1 METLTI
7 KSPADLLSFIGHSL
21 GFWPHESLVCI
32 TVDTNRIGATLR
44 VDLPRH
50 DGGELGYARTVA
62 GYLTHDPN
70 ATSVLFAL
78 YTSTP
83 WEAGQP
89 KPRAAIIAALTG
101 VLAERGI
108 TISDGLLVGDQTCTQ
123 YDGDPRSNAAI
134 PLTATQTNAINAEF
148 IYRGSSVEETDRIT
162 LPAPT
167 KNATQGAA
175 VKNHMETIR
184 ALPGDE
190 AIDQARKLWASMLDT
205 KTYPTDDQIIS
216 LIANFQF
223 AGIRDHLIAEIP
235 GIKEP
240 AEQVLFAQT
249 QGKPQWLRVEWAQQL
264 LLHAYTRTNDHRAAP
279 LLTALAYIN
288 WWEGRGS
295 KAHQFLQLALEAD
308 PEYRLARL
316 SDRMIGCGIIAGWST
331 DKNTAYRPQGLEGP

>member
-7 KSPADLLSFIGHSL
+7 KSPADLLSFIGHTL
-21 GFWPHESLVCI
+21 GFWPQESLVCI
-32 TVDTNRIGATLR
+32 TVDTDRLGATLR

-70 ATSVLFAL
+70 ATSVLFAV
-78 YTSTP
+78 YTATP
-83 WEAGQP
+83 WDAGQP

-108 TISDGLLVGDQTCTQ
+108 TISDGLLVGEKTFTQ
-123 YDGDPRSNAAI
+123 YDGDPENSSAI
-134 PLTATQTNAINAEF
+134 PLTATQTSAINAEF
-148 IYRGSSVEETDRIT
+148 IYRGSSVQDTDLIT
-162 LPAPT
+162 LPNPT
-167 KNATQGAA
+167 NDATERAA
-175 VKNHMETIR
+175 VENRVERIR
-184 ALPGDE
+184 TLPAAE
-190 AIDQARKLWASMLDT
+190 AVGQAQRLWAGMLDS
-205 KTYPTDDQIIS
+205 KTYPIDDQIIT

-223 AGIRDHLIAEIP
+223 AGIRDQLIAAIP

-240 AEQVLFAQT
+240 VEQVLFAQT
-249 QGKPQWLRVEWAQQL
+249 HSKPQWDRVEWAQQL
-264 LLHAYTRTNDHRAAP
+264 LLHAYSKTNNQHAAP
-279 LLTALAYIN
+279 LLTALGYIN

-316 SDRMIGCGIIAGWST
+316 SDRMIGCGMIAGWST
-331 DKNTAYRPQGLEGP
+331 DKSTAYRPSGLEGP

>member
-7 KSPADLLSFIGHSL
+7 KSPADLLSFIGHTL
-21 GFWPHESLVCI
+21 GFWPQESLVCI
-32 TVDTNRIGATLR
+32 TVDTDRLGATLR

-70 ATSVLFAL
+70 ATAVLFAV
-78 YTSTP
+78 YTATP
-83 WEAGQP
+83 WDPSQP

-108 TISDGLLVGDQTCTQ
+108 TISDGLLVGEKTFTQ
-123 YDGDPRSNAAI
+123 YDGDPQTSAAI
-134 PLTATQTNAINAEF
+134 PLTATQTSAINAEF

-162 LPAPT
+162 LPTST
-167 KNATQGAA
+167 KDAAKGAA
-175 VKNHMETIR
+175 VENRMKTIR
-184 ALPGDE
+184 ALPADD
-190 AIDQARKLWASMLDT
+190 AIDQARRLWAGMLDA
-205 KTYPTDDQIIS
+205 KTYPTDDQIIT

-223 AGIRDHLIAEIP
+223 AGIRDQLIAAIP

-240 AEQVLFAQT
+240 VEQVLFAQT
-249 QGKPQWLRVEWAQQL
+249 QGKPQWERVEWAQQL
-264 LLHAYTRTNDHRAAP
+264 LLHAYTRTNNQHAAP
-279 LLTALAYIN
+279 LLTAVGYIN

-295 KAHQFLQLALEAD
+295 KAHQFLQLALKAD
-308 PEYRLARL
+308 PGYRLARL
-316 SDRMIGCGIIAGWST
+316 SDRMIGCGMIAGWST

>member
-32 TVDTNRIGATLR
+32 TVDTDRLGATLR

-70 ATSVLFAL
+70 ATSVLFAV
-78 YTSTP
+78 YTATP
-83 WEAGQP
+83 WDPGQP

-108 TISDGLLVGDQTCTQ
+108 TISDGLLVGDQTCTP
-123 YDGDPRSNAAI
+123 YDGDPQSNPTI
-134 PLTATQTNAINAEF
+134 PLTATQTSAINAEF

-162 LPAPT
+162 LPAPAIEAT
-167 KNATQGAA
+167 KSAD
-175 VKNHMETIR
+175 VKNHMRTIR

-190 AIDQARKLWASMLDT
+190 AIDQARKLWAGMLDT

-223 AGIRDHLIAEIP
+223 AGIRDHLIADIP

-249 QGKPQWLRVEWAQQL
+249 QGKPQWSRVEWAQQL
-264 LLHAYTRTNDHRAAP
+264 LLRAYTRTNHQHAAP
-279 LLTALAYIN
+279 LLTALGYIN

-316 SDRMIGCGIIAGWST
+316 SDQMIGCGIIAGWNT
-331 DKNTAYRPQGLEGP
+331 DKNTAYRPRGHEGP